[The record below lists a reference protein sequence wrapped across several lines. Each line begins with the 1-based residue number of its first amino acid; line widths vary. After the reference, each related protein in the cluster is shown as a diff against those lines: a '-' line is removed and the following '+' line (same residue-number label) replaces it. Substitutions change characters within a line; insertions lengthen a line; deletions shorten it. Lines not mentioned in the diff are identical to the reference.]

1 MSIYTIIQSVVAS
14 LSIENTSPPVA
25 PTFREGWKQFQNLVD
40 DEQLTDIVYLD
51 WPIKSDDILVG
62 ASVHERFF
70 VRMAFLEK
78 SELEYTPEQHRPI
91 IDRQRRQKNKFLFAL
106 SQADLVDEVTDA
118 SSSDIIN
125 VFNSNKSGVDLQ
137 FRIRIAPSEPV
148 C

>member
-1 MSIYTIIQSVVAS
+1 M
-14 LSIENTSPPVA
+14 
-25 PTFREGWKQFQNLVD
+25 D

-51 WPIKSDDILVG
+51 WPIRSDDTLTFVSI
-62 ASVHERFF
+62 SERYT
-70 VRMAFLEK
+70 VKLAFLEK
-78 SELEYTPEQHRPI
+78 SELEYTPEQHRPL

-106 SQADLVDEVTDA
+106 SQADLVDEITDI

-125 VFNSNKSGVDLQ
+125 IFDSNKSGVDLQ